1 LHMAKKDRSAGDQAE
16 MTFFEHLDAL
26 RPHLVRGALALL
38 GVAIAAFFFKEF
50 IIDHLLFGP
59 SRPDFPSNRAL
70 VWIGQLMGSTDYEAG
85 FSDFHIINTRM
96 AGQFNL
102 QMTVSLIS
110 GLVVTIP
117 YLSWEL
123 WRFIRPGL
131 TDYERRKASRFVLY
145 VSLCFF
151 AGLLFGYYVITP
163 LAVNFLA
170 GWVAS
175 PEIVNMIDA
184 GSYLKTVL
192 TTSLACA
199 VVFQL
204 PILIYF
210 LTRMGIVSALFL
222 RKYRRHA
229 IILLAVLSALIT
241 PPDLMSMIL
250 VIIPLILLYEVSIKI
265 AVKTERRKKEEE
277 LALSGASTEY
287 PAL

>member
-1 LHMAKKDRSAGDQAE
+1 MAKNDRPDGDSAD

-26 RPHLVRGALALL
+26 RPHLLRGSVALL
-38 GVAIAAFFFKEF
+38 LVAAAAFVLKDF
-50 IIDHLLFGP
+50 IIDSLLFGP

-70 VWIGQLMGSTDYEAG
+70 EWLGQLFGSEGYEAG
-85 FSDFHIINTRM
+85 LSNFNIINTRM

-102 QMTVSLIS
+102 HMTVSLVS
-110 GLVVTIP
+110 GLVVTVP

-131 TDYERRKASRFVLY
+131 TYYERKKTNKFVFY

-151 AGLLFGYYVITP
+151 SGLLFGYYVITP

-175 PEIVNMIDA
+175 SAIVNMIDA
-184 GSYLKTVL
+184 GSYLKTVI

-199 VVFQL
+199 LLFQL

-210 LTRMGIVSALFL
+210 LTRMGIVTAAFL

-229 IILLAVLSALIT
+229 IVILAVLSALIT
-241 PPDLMSMIL
+241 PPDMMSMIL
-250 VIIPLILLYEVSIKI
+250 VVIPMILLYEVSIRI
-265 AVKTERRKKEEE
+265 AGKVERRKAKEE
-277 LALSGASTEY
+277 ALFQEKMPAESTD
-287 PAL
+287 